1 MFKTIARLGK
11 LLAENFLL
19 VVPLILACF
28 PIAAYL
34 EYGPGRDFILAAA
47 ITTPLILV
55 ISWVMIRHH
64 RIYGAAGRDHGPL
77 LARLKKE
84 GTQVSARVA
93 DVQQGNAFFNELPVM
108 LITLEYRYGERIYT
122 RTIPRAVAYDSLHLI
137 QPGDTR
143 QVWIDVHNPRTV
155 VF

>member
-34 EYGPGRDFILAAA
+34 EYGPGRDFTLAAA
-47 ITTPLILV
+47 ITTP
-55 ISWVMIRHH
+55 
-64 RIYGAAGRDHGPL
+64 
-77 LARLKKE
+77 
-84 GTQVSARVA
+84 
-93 DVQQGNAFFNELPVM
+93 
-108 LITLEYRYGERIYT
+108 
-122 RTIPRAVAYDSLHLI
+122 